1 MNLSNLKPGQQGKI
15 LKLDSNI
22 GPIRRRLMDM
32 GVIPGESIK
41 VEKVA
46 PMGDPIEVTV
56 KSYNLSLRKNEAK
69 GIEIEVLPWASRNHW
84 LSPLPVTPMPVNPP

>member
-15 LKLDSNI
+15 LKLDSSI

-32 GVIPGESIK
+32 GVIAGETIR

-46 PMGDPIEVTV
+46 PMGDPIEVSI
-56 KSYNLSLRKNEAK
+56 KNYNLSLRKNEAK
-69 GIEIEVLPWASRNHW
+69 GIEIEVCP
-84 LSPLPVTPMPVNPP
+84 

>member
-15 LKLDSNI
+15 LKLDSSI
-22 GPIRRRLMDM
+22 GPVRRRLMDM
-32 GVIPGESIK
+32 GVIPGEMIK
-41 VEKVA
+41 VEKIA

-69 GIEIEVLPWASRNHW
+69 GIEIEVLP
-84 LSPLPVTPMPVNPP
+84 

>member
-1 MNLSNLKPGQQGKI
+1 MNLNNLKPGEQGRI

-32 GVIPGESIK
+32 GVIVGETIR

-46 PMGDPIEVTV
+46 PMGDPIEVTI
-56 KSYNLSLRKNEAK
+56 KSYSLTLRKNEAK
-69 GIEIEVLPWASRNHW
+69 GIEIEV
-84 LSPLPVTPMPVNPP
+84 TP

>member
-15 LKLDSNI
+15 LKLDSSI

-32 GVIPGESIK
+32 GVIPGETIK

-69 GIEIEVLPWASRNHW
+69 GIEIEVLA
-84 LSPLPVTPMPVNPP
+84 

>member
-1 MNLSNLKPGQQGKI
+1 MNLSNLKPGQKGTI
-15 LKLDSNI
+15 LKLESSI

-32 GVIPGESIK
+32 GVIPGETVK

-46 PMGDPIEVTV
+46 PMGDPIGITV

-69 GIEIEVLPWASRNHW
+69 GIEIEVLP
-84 LSPLPVTPMPVNPP
+84 

>member
-1 MNLSNLKPGQQGKI
+1 MNLAMLTPGQQGRI
-15 LKLDSNI
+15 VKLESSI

-32 GVIPGESIK
+32 GVIPGELVK

-56 KSYNLSLRKNEAK
+56 KGYNLSLRKGEAR
-69 GIEIEVLPWASRNHW
+69 GIEIEVVS
-84 LSPLPVTPMPVNPP
+84 

>member
-15 LKLDSNI
+15 LKLESSI
-22 GPIRRRLMDM
+22 GSIRRRLMDM
-32 GVIPGESIK
+32 GIIPGEIIK

-46 PMGDPIEVTV
+46 PMGDPIEITV

-69 GIEIEVLPWASRNHW
+69 GIEIEVLP
-84 LSPLPVTPMPVNPP
+84 